1 MKRLLF
7 VSQFGKIMQESRRA
21 REFLVRH
28 KGSLFYIF
36 LDIFYNK
43 NSIHVVFFILFFVKQ
58 SQRQRRVDPFRK
70 DYDAFPAN
78 EPGFSRGN
86 RGREQR
92 MLRKEVLTV

>member
-43 NSIHVVFFILFFVKQ
+43 KSIHVVFFILFFVKQ
-58 SQRQRRVDPFRK
+58 SQRQRRVDPFREK
-70 DYDAFPAN
+70 IMTHFLRMSLV
-78 EPGFSRGN
+78 FRGETAGEN
-86 RGREQR
+86 
-92 MLRKEVLTV
+92 KEC